1 MKKVSFGTRP
11 SELKGRDKKIDFHD
25 EGIEGLRKAIRSDK
39 KPPKSRVNIKV
50 IVIVFACAALFAGV
64 YFYGLSSDMS
74 LVRVEFVSGEK
85 LHTVKDSESF
95 KINYADGLVLKR
107 VVLSG
112 FYRLFPP
119 DDIIFRIGEVERPAK
134 NSEDMAAFLEPEKKI
149 SYEILFSRKSE
160 DIGKLFFSLEMDA
173 KGWVQRAEK
182 TEDLKVRK
190 ICFKKAVE
198 LDPDSEDAHIA
209 LGRLFES
216 EEKLKEASAEFEV
229 VVKLNPKNV
238 TVLKALVELYKKR
251 GIKKKLVNIYEKL
264 GDADPSQAD
273 KYYYQGGILA
283 EQVISS
289 SSALNL
295 YRKALEVDKNHIDA
309 RQKLIKIYE
318 REKQWNRA
326 VANTKVLIEL
336 DPKNHDLY
344 LYLSDLYL
352 KLKDSKK
359 AAEAAKT
366 AEKLKPG
373 SAAICLQLAQ
383 IYEKGKDYKNA
394 VKYYEK
400 SIKYYRKNDGA
411 YNALGLL
418 LEKQGKVKFAIKNYK
433 KAVDLKPRNKVYLMN
448 LADAYEKDGSWTSAV
463 KTYEKIVKIDK
474 KNKTAWE
481 AIASLSYEK
490 LKSKWKAVEAY
501 LALSKIEPK
510 KISWYQKSADLYEQL
525 GKFSRAKKQYEAI
538 LKIDPKNKKAR
549 KRYVELSKMKAISGS
564 K

>member
-11 SELKGRDKKIDFHD
+11 SELKGRDKKIDFHN
-25 EGIEGLRKAIRSDK
+25 EGVEGLRQTIRSDK
-39 KPPKSRVNIKV
+39 KAAEPRVNIKV
-50 IVIVFACAALFAGV
+50 IVIVFACAVIFAGV
-64 YFYGLSSDMS
+64 YFFGVSLESS

-85 LHTVKDSESF
+85 QLSVKDGELF
-95 KINYADGLVLKR
+95 KINYADGLVLNR

-119 DDIIFRIGEVERPAK
+119 DDIIFRIGEVEIPAK
-134 NSEDMAAFLEPEKKI
+134 NSEDISEFLEPEKKT
-149 SYEILFSRKSE
+149 SYEILFSREGE
-160 DIGKLFFSLEMDA
+160 DIGRLSFSIEMDA
-173 KGWVQRAEK
+173 KGWIKRAEK
-182 TEDLKVRK
+182 TDDSKARK
-190 ICFKKAVE
+190 ICYKKAVE

-216 EEKLKEASAEFEV
+216 EKKLKPASAEFEA
-229 VVKLNPKNV
+229 VVKINPKNV
-238 TVLKALVELYKKR
+238 TALKALVELYKKR
-251 GIKKKLVNIYEKL
+251 GIKKKLVTIYEKL
-264 GDADPSQAD
+264 GDADPTQAD

-289 SSALNL
+289 DSALNL
-295 YRKALEVDKNHIDA
+295 YRKVLEVDKNHIDA

-318 REKQWNRA
+318 QSKQWNRA

-336 DPKNHDLY
+336 DPKNHDLH

-352 KLKDSKK
+352 KLNDSKK

-418 LEKQGKVKFAIKNYK
+418 LEKQGKVKAAIKNYK
-433 KAVDLKPRNKVYLMN
+433 KAVDLKSRNKVYLMN
-448 LADAYEKDGSWTSAV
+448 LADAYEKDGSWTNAV
-463 KTYEKIVKIDK
+463 KTYENIVKIDK

-510 KISWYQKSADLYEQL
+510 KISWHQKAADLYEQL
-525 GKFSRAKKQYEAI
+525 GKFTMAKKQYEAI

-564 K
+564 N

>member
-11 SELKGRDKKIDFHD
+11 SELKGRDQKIDFHD
-25 EGIEGLRKAIRSDK
+25 EGIEGLRKTIRSDK
-39 KPPKSRVNIKV
+39 KPANPRVNIKV
-50 IVIVFACAALFAGV
+50 MVTVFAFSVLFAGV
-64 YFYGLSSDMS
+64 YFYGLSSDTS

-85 LHTVKDSESF
+85 QLSVKDSESF
-95 KINYADGLVLKR
+95 KINYADGLVLNS

-112 FYRLFPP
+112 LYRFFPP
-119 DDIIFRIGEVERPAK
+119 DDIFFRIGEVEIPAK
-134 NSEDMAAFLEPEKKI
+134 SSEDISAFLQPEEKS
-149 SYEILFSRKSE
+149 SYEMIFSRKGE
-160 DIGKLFFSLEMDA
+160 DIGRLSFLLEMDA

-182 TEDLKVRK
+182 TNDLKARK
-190 ICFKKAVE
+190 ICYQKAVE

-209 LGRLFES
+209 LGRLLES
-216 EEKLKEASAEFEV
+216 EKKLKSASAEFEA
-229 VVKLNPKNV
+229 VVKINPKNV
-238 TVLKALVELYKKR
+238 TALKALVELYEKR
-251 GIKKKLVNIYEKL
+251 GIKKKLVTIYEKL

-273 KYYYQGGILA
+273 KYYYQGGTLA

-295 YRKALEVDKNHIDA
+295 YRKVLEVDKNHIDA

-318 REKQWNRA
+318 QEKQWNRA
-326 VANTKVLIEL
+326 AANTKVLIEL

-352 KLKDSKK
+352 KLKDRKK
-359 AAEAAKT
+359 ATEAAKT
-366 AEKLKPG
+366 AEKLMPG
-373 SAAICLQLAQ
+373 SAAISLQLAQ
-383 IYEKGKDYKNA
+383 IYEKGKDYDNA

-400 SIKYYRKNDGA
+400 SIKYYNKDDGA
-411 YNALGLL
+411 YNALGLI
-418 LEKQGKVKFAIKNYK
+418 LEKQGKVKDSIKNYK
-433 KAVDLKPRNKVYLMN
+433 KAVALKPKNKVYLMN

-490 LKSKWKAVEAY
+490 MKSKWKAVEAY

-510 KISWYQKSADLYEQL
+510 KISWHQKAADLYEQL
-525 GKFSRAKKQYEAI
+525 GEFTRAKKQYEAI

-564 K
+564 N